1 MQFGFISKK
10 FILQKSRGASKNHYA
25 DIESCLDGGVIPN
38 LFLTRG
44 ERAFNPA
51 QVVQT
56 YLSMRSTEE
65 GDSKRLMMQA
75 KVSVKYADHGCKA
88 ATPSAKGQRF
98 NLHDPLMKTCFM
110 GGNKVIGK
118 NLLRNLCPKLAEVLK
133 VPRIVNR
140 DMRATA
146 IQALRMAKFSTEEVC
161 KISRHKRAST
171 VERNYN
177 IGLHSDQRADMA
189 AAIAQAPL
197 LKRGHEFQ
205 PVSEHLPRKTSV
217 GQVQMAKPVDWIPT
231 GDDTVQKEDTM
242 EEMFPKVEDEAQLF
256 VDEVPFVGVE
266 LVVEEKDC
274 SSLKYSQEEDDVDD
288 DIERRNDR

>member
-1 MQFGFISKK
+1 MGEDHVMGHNM
-10 FILQKSRGASKNHYA
+10 LAS
-25 DIESCLDGGVIPN
+25 LLPN
-38 LFLTRG
+38 L
-44 ERAFNPA
+44 
-51 QVVQT
+51 
-56 YLSMRSTEE
+56 
-65 GDSKRLMMQA
+65 
-75 KVSVKYADHGCKA
+75 AD
-88 ATPSAKGQRF
+88 
-98 NLHDPLMKTCFM
+98 
-110 GGNKVIGK
+110 
-118 NLLRNLCPKLAEVLK
+118 VLG
-133 VPRIVNR
+133 VPRVTNR
-140 DMRATA
+140 DMRTTA

>member
-56 YLSMRSTEE
+56 YLSMRSTE

-146 IQALRMAKFSTEEVC
+146 IQALRMAKFSTEEVFFF
-161 KISRHKRAST
+161 SEMFNSFRQ
-171 VERNYN
+171 EYN
-177 IGLHSDQRADMA
+177 IQGAYARK
-189 AAIAQAPL
+189 QA
-197 LKRGHEFQ
+197 R
-205 PVSEHLPRKTSV
+205 TS
-217 GQVQMAKPVDWIPT
+217 K
-231 GDDTVQKEDTM
+231 
-242 EEMFPKVEDEAQLF
+242 
-256 VDEVPFVGVE
+256 
-266 LVVEEKDC
+266 
-274 SSLKYSQEEDDVDD
+274 
-288 DIERRNDR
+288 